1 MRSIT
6 TRHYLY
12 SKLQITYDQNHD
24 LFSLFFLPRN
34 LFPRTYY
41 ISHVNK
47 SPPLAGTWYI
57 INGSKVGP
65 GLSCVHCA
73 TRSTANTLTVSKLR
87 WFLPLLLAS
96 ENPPSNC
103 FGSLCHTNSSI
114 RVRYTPTVVQLFQCI
129 PSRLWNQKLQCHFL
143 KLPCIMRE
151 KSRPHLEDSLLVS

>member
-65 GLSCVHCA
+65 GLSCVHLA
-73 TRSTANTLTVSKLR
+73 TRFTQRTLLR
-87 WFLPLLLAS
+87 FR
-96 ENPPSNC
+96 
-103 FGSLCHTNSSI
+103 SSDGFFHCSWHQKI
-114 RVRYTPTVVQLFQCI
+114 RQAIVPVPCAIQTQILESFIHRQLFSCSNVFPVVYGI
-129 PSRLWNQKLQCHFL
+129 RSSNAIF
-143 KLPCIMRE
+143 
-151 KSRPHLEDSLLVS
+151 

>member
-1 MRSIT
+1 MRSIR

-34 LFPRTYY
+34 LFPRTY

-65 GLSCVHCA
+65 GLSCVHWA
-73 TRSTANTLTVSKLR
+73 TLFTQWTLLRFRSSDGFFHCSWHQKIRRAIVSV
-87 WFLPLLLAS
+87 
-96 ENPPSNC
+96 PPAIQ
-103 FGSLCHTNSSI
+103 TQSI
-114 RVRYTPTVVQLFQCI
+114 GVLNTPTVVQLFQCI
-129 PSRLWNQKLQCHFL
+129 PSIYGIRNFTAVFESYLTL
-143 KLPCIMRE
+143 R
-151 KSRPHLEDSLLVS
+151 